1 MTRPESQSD
10 PARSSP
16 PLEPGRI
23 ARAQRGSDQAGWIR
37 WLPGLQTLRSYQSAW
52 LRHDIVAG
60 LVLTT
65 MLVPVGI
72 AYAVASG
79 VPGIYGLYATII
91 PLLAYALFGPSRI
104 LVLGPD
110 SSLAAVILAVVL
122 PLSGGDPTR
131 AIALAAMMA
140 IVSGT
145 VCILAGVARL
155 GFVTELLSKPI
166 RYGYMNGIALTVL
179 ISQLPK
185 IFGFSIE
192 SDGPVRNL
200 LAIARAVLDDRANW
214 TAFLVGAGTLA
225 VILLLKGSKR
235 VPGILIAVVGATIVV
250 GALDLAARAGVSVLG
265 SLPQGLPAFAIP
277 WITSADIGPVLVG
290 GLAVAL
296 VSFADT
302 SVLSRSFAAR
312 TKTYVD
318 PNQEMVG
325 LGAANVAAGF
335 FQGFPISSSSSRTPV
350 AEAAGARTQLTGVVG
365 ALSVALLL
373 LVAPDLLQHLPSSAL
388 AAVVIASAI
397 GLIEVTDLGRIFR
410 IQRWEFWLSIVCT
423 VGVAVFGAIPGI
435 GLAIVIAVIEFL
447 WDGWRPYSAVLGRAE
462 GLEGYHDIQRYPD
475 ARLIPGLVLFR
486 WDAPLFFANAE
497 LFRDRVLDAV
507 AASPT
512 PVRWVVVA
520 AEPVTSVDVT
530 AADIVA
536 ELDETL
542 DAAGIELCFAEMKD
556 PVKDKLKRFGL
567 FLRLGQETFFPT
579 VEAAISRYL
588 ETHPSAAEHLQVEQ
602 VRREQSLTR
611 RVLDPTNLR
620 DSHRIPEGLA
630 GNVAKRL
637 HCKVRETQENS
648 MKQEAIDRGVSLAAL
663 ALTSSSNCACLGA
676 RSVSPL

>member
-1 MTRPESQSD
+1 MSD
-10 PARSSP
+10 SPSP
-16 PLEPGRI
+16 PRTEPGRI
-23 ARAQRGSDQAGWIR
+23 ALAQRDQAGWRR
-37 WLPGLQTLRSYQSAW
+37 WLPGLRTLASYQSAW

-79 VPGIYGLYATII
+79 VPGIYGLYATIV

-110 SSLAAVILAVVL
+110 SSLAALILAVVL
-122 PLSGGDPTR
+122 PLSGGDPMR
-131 AIALAAMMA
+131 SIALAGTMA

-145 VCILAGVARL
+145 VCILAGLARL

-185 IFGFSIE
+185 LFGFSIE
-192 SDGPVRNL
+192 SDGPVKNL
-200 LAIARAVLDDRANW
+200 LAIATALRDARTNW
-214 TAFLVGAGTLA
+214 TTFLVGAGTLA

-250 GALDLAARAGVSVLG
+250 GAMDLAARAGVSVLG

-277 WITSADIGPVLVG
+277 WITYADMGPVLIG

-302 SVLSRSFAAR
+302 SVLSRSYAAR
-312 TKTYVD
+312 TRTFVD

-388 AAVVIASAI
+388 AAVVIGSAI
-397 GLIEVTDLGRIFR
+397 GLIEISDLGRIFR

-423 VGVAVFGAIPGI
+423 VGVAVLGAIPGI
-435 GLAIVIAVIEFL
+435 GLAIVVAVIEFL

-462 GLEGYHDIQRYPD
+462 GVEGYHDIRRYHD

-497 LFRDRVLDAV
+497 LFHDRVLDAV

-512 PVRWVVVA
+512 PVRWLVVA
-520 AEPVTSVDVT
+520 AEPITSVDVT
-530 AADIVA
+530 AADALA
-536 ELDETL
+536 ELHETL
-542 DAAGIELCFAEMKD
+542 RAASIELCFAEMKD
-556 PVKDKLKRFGL
+556 PVTDKLKRFGL
-567 FLRLGQETFFPT
+567 FKRFGGEAFFPT
-579 VEAAISRYL
+579 LGAAVSRYRNI
-588 ETHPSAAEHLQVEQ
+588 H
-602 VRREQSLTR
+602 
-611 RVLDPTNLR
+611 RVD
-620 DSHRIPEGLA
+620 
-630 GNVAKRL
+630 
-637 HCKVRETQENS
+637 
-648 MKQEAIDRGVSLAAL
+648 
-663 ALTSSSNCACLGA
+663 
-676 RSVSPL
+676 